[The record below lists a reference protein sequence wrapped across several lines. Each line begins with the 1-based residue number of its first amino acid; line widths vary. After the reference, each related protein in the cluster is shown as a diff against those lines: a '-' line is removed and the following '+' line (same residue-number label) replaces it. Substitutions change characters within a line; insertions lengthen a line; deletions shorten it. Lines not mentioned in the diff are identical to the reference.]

1 MRKANSNLMLVL
13 LTRHQAAHLLPHM
26 ATICLYEPFSDV
38 TDPLDPATRRL
49 SSASSAIVS
58 IVQEIAVGS
67 GGQADFSTVMHS
79 SASV

>member
-1 MRKANSNLMLVL
+1 
-13 LTRHQAAHLLPHM
+13 M

-38 TDPLDPATRRL
+38 TDPTDPATRRL
-49 SSASSAIVS
+49 ASASTAIVS

-79 SASV
+79 SASVYVQTLAEAVHNRQ